1 MSAGSDISREVLGR
15 NHLIK
20 IDGLREPEHAAA
32 AAAAGA
38 DLIGFIFAPA
48 RRQVTPETAAACIAA
63 ARHEDS
69 RRTVAA
75 VGVFVDASAES
86 IRRVVAASGVDLVQL
101 HGNESLGLL
110 ADIPVPVFKAFRPR
124 AGATAAA
131 IHADVEGFS
140 LATNPPV
147 LFVIDGYA
155 PDASGGTGVRADWN
169 LAAEIA
175 AERPILLAGG
185 LNPENVGDAIRQ
197 VRPRGV
203 DVSSGV
209 EAVGVKDAARIKA
222 FIRAA
227 RSAFLDLGDPRR

>member
-1 MSAGSDISREVLGR
+1 MNAGADISRDVLGR
-15 NHLIK
+15 THLIK

-38 DLIGFIFAPA
+38 DVIGFIFAPA
-48 RRQVTPETAAACIAA
+48 RRQVMPDIAAACIAA
-63 ARHEDS
+63 ARHGDP

-75 VGVFVDASAES
+75 VGVFVNASAEA
-86 IRRVVAASGVDLVQL
+86 IRGVVAASGVDFVQL
-101 HGNESLGLL
+101 HGDEPPGLL
-110 ADIPVPVFKAFRPR
+110 ADIPVPVFKAFRPQ

-131 IHADVEGFS
+131 IQSDMERFS
-140 LATNPPV
+140 LVPNPPV
-147 LFVIDGYA
+147 IFVIDGYA
-155 PDASGGTGVRADWN
+155 PDASGGSGVRADWN

-175 AERPILLAGG
+175 AERTILLGGG
-185 LNPENVGDAIRQ
+185 LSPENGGDAIRQ

-209 EAVGVKDAARIKA
+209 ETAGVKDAARIEA

-227 RSAFLDLGDPRR
+227 HSAFLDQGAPDH

>member
-1 MSAGSDISREVLGR
+1 MTNPGGFACDVLRRERLV
-15 NHLIK
+15 K

-32 AAAAGA
+32 AAEAGA

-48 RRQVTPETAAACIAA
+48 RRQVAPDTAAACIAA
-63 ARHEDS
+63 ARHENPG
-69 RRTVAA
+69 RTVAA
-75 VGVFVDASAES
+75 VGVFVNASADE
-86 IRRVVAASGVDLVQL
+86 IRRVVAASGVDFVQL
-101 HGNESLGLL
+101 HGDEPPGLL

-124 AGATAAA
+124 AGGTAAA
-131 IHADVEGFS
+131 IQSDMERYS
-140 LATNPPV
+140 LAPNPPV
-147 LFVIDGYA
+147 VFVIDGFA

-175 AERPILLAGG
+175 AERTILLGGG
-185 LNPENVGDAIRQ
+185 LNPDNVGDAIRQ

-209 EAVGVKDAARIKA
+209 EIAGVKDAARIEA

-227 RSAFLDLGDPRR
+227 RSAFLDLDAPDR